1 MILDLVSFRFIVQTK
16 STAKN
21 SGFESSVQR
30 RQCPNNST
38 GGMIG
43 VSTGLLII
51 VAEQHAMQL
60 DLYLESNV
68 LRVSYF
74 RNVFVVSLFPPK
86 SNKNILRIF
95 ALKVFIAFLGLTGSF
110 LGLPVHCLINDISSK
125 VPRKTQAS
133 KTGPQEATKNF
144 RAEILQ
150 YFCCYFGQPKD
161 ISTSLTVLIYI
172 STAS

>member
-1 MILDLVSFRFIVQTK
+1 
-16 STAKN
+16 
-21 SGFESSVQR
+21 
-30 RQCPNNST
+30 
-38 GGMIG
+38 MIG

-60 DLYLESNV
+60 DLCQESNV

-133 KTGPQEATKNF
+133 KTSP
-144 RAEILQ
+144 
-150 YFCCYFGQPKD
+150 
-161 ISTSLTVLIYI
+161 
-172 STAS
+172 